1 MKSGVEGVIWRVI
14 FLLALLII
22 IVSVPIQYKAL
33 NRIAFGRSMFI
44 TFMALLMGMI
54 VAMLPSV
61 AATIVA
67 MVLFLLGFGFMVLMD
82 VKSLQRLRA
91 EKK

>member
-1 MKSGVEGVIWRVI
+1 MIWRVI

>member
-1 MKSGVEGVIWRVI
+1 MIWRII
-14 FLLALLII
+14 FLLAVVIVV
-22 IVSVPIQYKAL
+22 VSVPVQFKAL
-33 NRIAFGRSMFI
+33 NRIAFARSMFI
-44 TFMALLMGMI
+44 SFMAIFMGLI

-67 MVLFLLGFGFMVLMD
+67 MVLFLLGFGFMALMA
-82 VKSLQRLRA
+82 VKSFQRLRT

>member
-1 MKSGVEGVIWRVI
+1 MIWRII
-14 FLLALLII
+14 FLLAVVIVV
-22 IVSVPIQYKAL
+22 VSVPVQYKAL

-44 TFMALLMGMI
+44 SFTAILMGLI

-67 MVLFLLGFGFMVLMD
+67 MVLFLLGFGFMALMAL
-82 VKSLQRLRA
+82 KSFQRLRA
-91 EKK
+91 DKK

>member
-1 MKSGVEGVIWRVI
+1 MIWRII
-14 FLLALLII
+14 FLLAVVIVV
-22 IVSVPIQYKAL
+22 VSVPVQFKAL
-33 NRIAFGRSMFI
+33 NRIAFARSMFI
-44 TFMALLMGMI
+44 SFMAILMGLI

-67 MVLFLLGFGFMVLMD
+67 MALFLLGFGFMALMA
-82 VKSLQRLRA
+82 VKSFQRLRT